1 MEEKIMSM
9 RTLLDNLVSEDN
21 TILSVGKILEVSKQ
35 LDILIAEYYK
45 ESSLVI

>member
-1 MEEKIMSM
+1 MEEKIISI

-21 TILSVGKILEVSKQ
+21 TVLSAGKILEVSKQ

-45 ESSLVI
+45 ESSIAI